1 VNGNGPTPSPAAA
14 LEALLFVA
22 DEPVELAELAR
33 ALDVSL
39 AAARGLLEALSES
52 LRGRGLRIQRQG
64 SRVQMVTAPEC
75 GPVIERF
82 LGARHEQRLSPAAL
96 ETLAIIA
103 YKQPVTRP
111 QIEAIRGVDSG
122 RAIATL
128 RARELVADV
137 GRGETVG
144 RPVLL
149 GTTMR
154 FLEHFG
160 LEHPADLPPL
170 PQGIDLDGA
179 ARSPQGPE
187 DAEGDGE
194 GR

>member
-1 VNGNGPTPSPAAA
+1 VNGIHVTISPAAA

-22 DEPVELAELAR
+22 DEPVELGELAR
-33 ALDVSL
+33 ALDISI
-39 AAARGLLEALSES
+39 AATRGLVEALADG
-52 LRGRGLRIQRQG
+52 LHGRGLRIQRQG
-64 SRVQMVTAPEC
+64 SQVQMVTAPEC
-75 GPVIERF
+75 GPYIERF
-82 LGARHEQRLSPAAL
+82 LGARNEQRLSAAAL

-128 RARELVADV
+128 RTRQLVDEV
-137 GRGETVG
+137 GRAETVG

-160 LEHPADLPPL
+160 LEHPEDLPPL
-170 PQGIDLDGA
+170 PEGLADTDGS
-179 ARSPQGPE
+179 R
-187 DAEGDGE
+187 
-194 GR
+194 